1 VARTIVFRRL
11 RLLARRQAAE
21 LTRYWSFRP
30 GAGSGGWVR
39 GTKGGGRGTG
49 DGETGA
55 GAVPGAAG
63 VAVCVGFRGGLGGAL
78 AGYSGGF
85 ITTMP
90 VYTGAAYNT
99 ACCAGCV

>member
-1 VARTIVFRRL
+1 M
-11 RLLARRQAAE
+11 
-21 LTRYWSFRP
+21 
-30 GAGSGGWVR
+30 R
-39 GTKGGGRGTG
+39 GPKGGGRDTG

-55 GAVPGAAG
+55 GPVPGAAVVVG
-63 VAVCVGFRGGLGGAL
+63 VRGGLGGAL

-90 VYTGAAYNT
+90 VYAGAAYST